1 MKDKWILLVED
12 TKGDEELVIRAL
24 RKNDIRNEVVV
35 MRDGAQAL
43 NCLFGTGDQGGRN
56 TNDLP
61 AVVLLD
67 IKLPKIDGLEVLRI
81 LRSAGRTRL
90 LPVVILTSSIEDRD
104 RLVGYDSGANSFVRK
119 PIDFREF
126 CEAIRMLG
134 IYWLNLNE
142 PPPPI
147 ER

>member
-1 MKDKWILLVED
+1 MREKWILLIED
-12 TKGDEELVIRAL
+12 TQGDEELVIRAL
-24 RKNDIRNEVVV
+24 RKSDIRNEVVV

-43 NCLFGTGDQGGRN
+43 DYLFGTGDHGGRN

-67 IKLPKIDGLEVLRI
+67 IKLPKVDGLEVLRR

-90 LPVVILTSSIEDRD
+90 QPVVILTSSIEDKD

-119 PIDFREF
+119 PIDFGEF
-126 CEAIRMLG
+126 CEAIRTLG
-134 IYWLNLNE
+134 HYWLNLNE